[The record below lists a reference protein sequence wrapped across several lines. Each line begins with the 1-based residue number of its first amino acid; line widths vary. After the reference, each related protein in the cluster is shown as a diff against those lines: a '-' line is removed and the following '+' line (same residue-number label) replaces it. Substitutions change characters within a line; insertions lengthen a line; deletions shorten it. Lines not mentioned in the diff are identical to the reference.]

1 MNRAK
6 FNILLL
12 FLTFT
17 TALMA
22 QTSPLAKGKWSKIAV
37 NKQGIFKLTGA
48 QIRSLGFS
56 LPIVSSQF
64 QLFGLDPSL
73 LLEKV
78 PANPVFGLK
87 ETALKVNDGGD
98 GQIDEGDYVLFYTE
112 GPVNWN
118 HDRQLNSSKHFT
130 RTISDSVF
138 YYVTIGDNGK

>member
-1 MNRAK
+1 MNHSRSQWKWLRVAY
-6 FNILLL
+6 
-12 FLTFT
+12 
-17 TALMA
+17 

-78 PANPVFGLK
+78 PANPVFGLA

-98 GQIDEGDYVLFYTE
+98 GQIDEGDNVLFYAE
-112 GPVNWN
+112 RPVNWK
-118 HDRQLNSSKHFT
+118 HDRQLNRSKHYT

-138 YYVTIGDNGK
+138 YYISFESFYSS

>member
-1 MNRAK
+1 
-6 FNILLL
+6 
-12 FLTFT
+12 
-17 TALMA
+17 MA

-78 PANPVFGLK
+78 PANPVFGLA

-98 GQIDEGDYVLFYTE
+98 GQIDEGDNVLFYAE
-112 GPVNWN
+112 GPSIGNMTG
-118 HDRQLNSSKHFT
+118 SSIAQNIIPEPFL
-130 RTISDSVF
+130 ILF
-138 YYVTIGDNGK
+138 FIM